1 MLTPNISMDMPNSVW
16 ILSKKNLDEYENRRL
31 LESFS
36 ENNIETRLV
45 HPDKFDLIINKKDL
59 TDIWLDEVK
68 IELPSA
74 VLVRTGSGST
84 YFSLAV
90 MRQLES
96 LGIPV
101 INCST
106 SIDMVKDKLQTSQL
120 LAKHGIPIPK
130 TMLVRWPINA
140 DLVASEI
147 GFPCVVKV
155 ITGSYGKGVHLCQTI
170 SAFNSLMEFIESLN
184 AKKTMIIQ
192 EFIDAKIGS
201 DLRVWVVGGK
211 VIGAMQRTS
220 ANNDFRANISGGGTG
235 EQYDINEEI
244 DFLARETAKIMGL
257 DIAGIDLLFDK
268 DGFKVCE
275 ANSAPGFEGM
285 EQYCNMDI
293 AKAITDYISFK
304 IA

>member
-1 MLTPNISMDMPNSVW
+1 MDMSNKVW

-31 LESFS
+31 VESLN
-36 ENNIETRLV
+36 ENGIETRLV
-45 HPDKFDLIINKKDL
+45 HPDKFDLIVNKKDL
-59 TDIWLDEVK
+59 TDIWSDGIK
-68 IELPSA
+68 NSLPNA

-101 INCST
+101 INSST

-140 DLVASEI
+140 NLVASEI

-155 ITGSYGKGVHLCQTI
+155 ITGSYGKGVHLCQSI
-170 SAFNSLMEFIESLN
+170 SAFNALMEFIESLN

-192 EFIDAKIGS
+192 EFIDAKVGS

-220 ANNDFRANISGGGTG
+220 ANNDFRANISGGATG
-235 EQYDINEEI
+235 EQYEINEEI

-268 DGFKVCE
+268 EGFKVCE
-275 ANSAPGFEGM
+275 ANSAPGFEGI

>member
-1 MLTPNISMDMPNSVW
+1 MSNKVW

-31 LESFS
+31 IESFN
-36 ENNIETRLV
+36 ENSIETKLV
-45 HPDKFDLIINKKDL
+45 HPDKFDLIVNKKDL
-59 TDIWLDEVK
+59 SDIWSDGVK
-68 IELPSA
+68 NSLPSA

-101 INCST
+101 IYSST

-140 DLVASEI
+140 NLVASEI

-170 SAFNSLMEFIESLN
+170 NAFNALMEFIESLN

-192 EFIDAKIGS
+192 EFIDAKVGS

-235 EQYDINEEI
+235 EQYEINEEI

-268 DGFKVCE
+268 EGFKVCE

>member
-1 MLTPNISMDMPNSVW
+1 MDMSNKVW
-16 ILSKKNLDEYENRRL
+16 ILSKRTVDEYENRRL
-31 LESFS
+31 VESFN
-36 ENNIETRLV
+36 ENGIETKLV
-45 HPDKFDLIINKKDL
+45 HPDKFDLIVNKKDL
-59 TDIWLDEVK
+59 TDIWSDGVK
-68 IELPSA
+68 NSLPGA

-96 LGIPV
+96 LGIAV
-101 INCST
+101 INSSS

-140 DLVASEI
+140 ALVASEI

-155 ITGSYGKGVHLCQTI
+155 ITGSYGKGVHLCQSM
-170 SAFNSLMEFIESLN
+170 SAFNALMEFIESLN

-192 EFIDAKIGS
+192 EFIDAKVGS

-220 ANNDFRANISGGGTG
+220 ANNDFRANISGGGKG
-235 EQYDINEEI
+235 QQYEINEEI
-244 DFLARETAKIMGL
+244 EFLARETAKIMGL

-268 DGFKVCE
+268 EGFKVCE

-293 AKAITDYISFK
+293 AKAIIDYISFK

>member
-1 MLTPNISMDMPNSVW
+1 MSNKVW

-31 LESFS
+31 VESLN
-36 ENNIETRLV
+36 ENGIETRLV
-45 HPDKFDLIINKKDL
+45 HPDKFDLIVNKKDL
-59 TDIWLDEVK
+59 TDIWSDGIK
-68 IELPSA
+68 NSLPNA

-101 INCST
+101 INSST

-140 DLVASEI
+140 NLVASEI

-155 ITGSYGKGVHLCQTI
+155 ITGSYGKGVHLCQSI
-170 SAFNSLMEFIESLN
+170 SAFNALMEFIESLN

-192 EFIDAKIGS
+192 EFIDAKVGS

-220 ANNDFRANISGGGTG
+220 ANNDFRANISGGATG
-235 EQYDINEEI
+235 EQYEINEEI

-268 DGFKVCE
+268 EGFKVCE
-275 ANSAPGFEGM
+275 ANSAPGFEGI

>member
-1 MLTPNISMDMPNSVW
+1 MDMPNSVW

-36 ENNIETRLV
+36 ENDIETRLV

-68 IELPSA
+68 IELPKA

-96 LGIPV
+96 LGVAV
-101 INCST
+101 INSSI

-140 DLVASEI
+140 ELVASEI

-170 SAFNSLMEFIESLN
+170 SAFNALMEFIESLN
-184 AKKTMIIQ
+184 AKKTMLIQ
-192 EFIDAKIGS
+192 EFIDAKVGS

-235 EQYDINEEI
+235 QNYEITEEI
-244 DFLARETAKIMGL
+244 EFLARETAKIMGL
-257 DIAGIDLLFDK
+257 DIAGIDLLFDR

>member
-1 MLTPNISMDMPNSVW
+1 M
-16 ILSKKNLDEYENRRL
+16 DEYENRRL
-31 LESFS
+31 VETFN
-36 ENNIETRLV
+36 ENSIETRLV
-45 HPDKFDLIINKKDL
+45 HPDKFDLIVNKKDL
-59 TDIWLDEVK
+59 TDIWSDGIK
-68 IELPSA
+68 NSLPDA

-101 INCST
+101 INSSS
-106 SIDMVKDKLQTSQL
+106 SIDMVKDKLQTNQL

-170 SAFNSLMEFIESLN
+170 SAFNALMEFIESLN

-192 EFIDAKIGS
+192 EFIDAKAGS

-235 EQYDINEEI
+235 TQYEINEEI
-244 DFLARETAKIMGL
+244 EFLARETAKIMGL

-268 DGFKVCE
+268 EGFKVCE

>member
-1 MLTPNISMDMPNSVW
+1 MDMSNKVW
-16 ILSKKNLDEYENRRL
+16 ILSKRTMDEYENRRL
-31 LESFS
+31 VETFN
-36 ENNIETRLV
+36 ENGIETRLV
-45 HPDKFDLIINKKDL
+45 HPDKFDLFVNKKDL
-59 TDIWLDEVK
+59 TDIWSDGVK
-68 IELPSA
+68 NSLPNA

-101 INCST
+101 INSST

-140 DLVASEI
+140 ALVASEI

-155 ITGSYGKGVHLCQTI
+155 ITGSYGKGVHLCQSI
-170 SAFNSLMEFIESLN
+170 GAFNALMEFIESLN

-192 EFIDAKIGS
+192 EFIDAKVGS

-235 EQYDINEEI
+235 EQYEINEEI

-268 DGFKVCE
+268 EGFKVCE

>member
-1 MLTPNISMDMPNSVW
+1 MNKIVW
-16 ILSKKNLDEYENRRL
+16 ILSKKNMEEYENRRL
-31 LESFS
+31 IESFN
-36 ENNIETRLV
+36 ENSIETRLV
-45 HPDKFDLIINKKDL
+45 HPDKFDLIVNKKDL
-59 TDIWLDEVK
+59 TDIWSDGIK
-68 IELPSA
+68 NSLPGA

-96 LGIPV
+96 LGIAV
-101 INCST
+101 INSSS
-106 SIDMVKDKLQTSQL
+106 SIDMVKDKLQTCQL

-140 DLVASEI
+140 ALVASEI

-155 ITGSYGKGVHLCQTI
+155 ITGSYGKGVHLCHTLE
-170 SAFNSLMEFIESLN
+170 SFNRLMEFIESLN

-192 EFIDAKIGS
+192 EFIDAKVGS

-235 EQYDINEEI
+235 IQYEINEEI
-244 DFLARETAKIMGL
+244 EFLARETAKIMGL

-268 DGFKVCE
+268 EGFKVCE

-285 EQYCNMDI
+285 EQYCNTDI

>member
-1 MLTPNISMDMPNSVW
+1 
-16 ILSKKNLDEYENRRL
+16 
-31 LESFS
+31 
-36 ENNIETRLV
+36 
-45 HPDKFDLIINKKDL
+45 
-59 TDIWLDEVK
+59 
-68 IELPSA
+68 

-96 LGIPV
+96 LGIAV
-101 INCST
+101 INSST

-140 DLVASEI
+140 ELVASEI

-170 SAFNSLMEFIESLN
+170 SAFNALMEFIESLN

-192 EFIDAKIGS
+192 EFIDAKVGS

-235 EQYDINEEI
+235 IQYEINEEI
-244 DFLARETAKIMGL
+244 EFLARETAKIMGL

-268 DGFKVCE
+268 EGFKVCE

>member
-1 MLTPNISMDMPNSVW
+1 MDMSNKVW
-16 ILSKKNLDEYENRRL
+16 ILSKRIVDEYENRRL
-31 LESFS
+31 VESFN
-36 ENNIETRLV
+36 ENGIETKLV
-45 HPDKFDLIINKKDL
+45 HPDKFDLIVNKKDL
-59 TDIWLDEVK
+59 TDIWSDGVK
-68 IELPSA
+68 NSLPGA

-96 LGIPV
+96 LGIAV
-101 INCST
+101 INSSS

-140 DLVASEI
+140 NLVASEI

-155 ITGSYGKGVHLCQTI
+155 ITGSYGKGVHLCQSI
-170 SAFNSLMEFIESLN
+170 SAFNALMEFIESLN

-192 EFIDAKIGS
+192 EFIDAKVGS

-235 EQYDINEEI
+235 EQYEINEEI

-268 DGFKVCE
+268 EGFKVCE